1 MAETQSIQVEGNVT
15 GSEAPIPEVAEDRPE
30 WLPEK
35 FKSPEELSKAY
46 GELEKQFTQSRQEA
60 NQSDTSE
67 PEPEATADARQ
78 AVENAGLDFESLRNE
93 FSESGELSNKTYD
106 DLQARGIPRDMVDS
120 YIDGQKSL
128 AAEFQGELYSY
139 AGGEE
144 NYEQMSE
151 WATENMSD
159 DEIDAYND
167 AIVSGNPSQAKLA
180 IEALHSRFVKE
191 NGSAPSLVGGKASS
205 SVDTYASWAQVTAD
219 MAKPEYK
226 KDPAYRQAVSNKLAR
241 SNPS

>member
-15 GSEAPIPEVAEDRPE
+15 GSEAPVPEVAEDRPE

-60 NQSDTSE
+60 SEADTSE
-67 PEPEATADARQ
+67 PEPETTADARQ
-78 AVENAGLDFESLRNE
+78 AVENAGVDFEGLQQE
-93 FSESGELSNKTYD
+93 FADNGELSDSTYE
-106 DLQARGIPRDMVDS
+106 DLQKRGIPRDMVDT
-120 YIDGQKSL
+120 YIEGQKAL
-128 AAEFQGELYSY
+128 ATEYQTELYGF

-144 NYEQMSE
+144 NYNEMAE
-151 WATENMSD
+151 WATENLSE
-159 DEIDAYND
+159 DEVDAYND
-167 AIVSGNPSQAKLA
+167 AIVSGNSAQARLA
-180 IEALHSRFVKE
+180 IDGLVQRYRNAEGVQPR
-191 NGSAPSLVGGKASS
+191 LVGGKASS

>member
-15 GSEAPIPEVAEDRPE
+15 GSEAPVPEVAEDRPE

-46 GELEKQFTQSRQEA
+46 GALEKQFTQSRQEA
-60 NQSDTSE
+60 SEADTSE
-67 PEPEATADARQ
+67 PEPETTADARQ
-78 AVENAGLDFESLRNE
+78 AVENAGVDFEGLQQE
-93 FSESGELSNKTYD
+93 FADNGELSDSTYE
-106 DLQARGIPRDMVDS
+106 DLQKRGIPRDMVDT
-120 YIDGQKSL
+120 YIEGQKAL
-128 AAEFQGELYSY
+128 ATEYQTELYGF

-144 NYEQMSE
+144 NYNEMAE
-151 WATENMSD
+151 WATENLSE
-159 DEIDAYND
+159 DEVDAYND
-167 AIVSGNPSQAKLA
+167 AIVSGNSAQARLA
-180 IEALHSRFVKE
+180 IDGLVQRYRNAEGVQPR
-191 NGSAPSLVGGKASS
+191 LVGGKASS

>member
-1 MAETQSIQVEGNVT
+1 
-15 GSEAPIPEVAEDRPE
+15 
-30 WLPEK
+30 
-35 FKSPEELSKAY
+35 
-46 GELEKQFTQSRQEA
+46 
-60 NQSDTSE
+60 
-67 PEPEATADARQ
+67 
-78 AVENAGLDFESLRNE
+78 
-93 FSESGELSNKTYD
+93 
-106 DLQARGIPRDMVDS
+106 MVDS

-128 AAEFQGELYSY
+128 AAEYQGELYSY

-180 IEALHSRFVKE
+180 IEALHSRYVKE

-241 SNPS
+241 VILHNLTSLSRLLESYLYPNKPFGSLRRTPFLASSD